1 MFHRATGASKVAF
14 AATAQRLRE
23 RGFQLFDVQVLTPHL
38 ALLGCIE
45 ISRAEYRARVREA
58 VLRSARFD

>member
-1 MFHRATGASKVAF
+1 
-14 AATAQRLRE
+14 
-23 RGFQLFDVQVLTPHL
+23 VQVLTPHL

-45 ISRAEYRARVREA
+45 IPRAEYRARVREA